1 MFMMLIC
8 EQNIQKQKLFIET
21 DMPLFVTW
29 LMISESNFYSTTR
42 RSEHLTA
49 VSTRDISWVGKGSR
63 CVGQLIV

>member
-1 MFMMLIC
+1 MLIC
-8 EQNIQKQKLFIET
+8 EKKKQKQKLSIET

-49 VSTRDISWVGKGSR
+49 VSTRVISWVGKGSL
-63 CVGQLIV
+63 CVGLLIV